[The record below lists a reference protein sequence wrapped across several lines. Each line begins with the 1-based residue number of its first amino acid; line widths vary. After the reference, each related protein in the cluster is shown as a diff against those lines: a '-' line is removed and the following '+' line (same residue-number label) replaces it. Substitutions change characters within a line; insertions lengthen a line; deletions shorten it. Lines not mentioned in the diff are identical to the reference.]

1 MGDKINQNKSGLA
14 GEFAVMSRLFR
25 NDYDVSFTFG
35 NTKSFDIFASK
46 DSKTFRIEVKTSSS
60 MDKQYGEKSAWGK
73 HCAWPVGTK
82 ILDRDCN
89 NLFYAFVWLPKEED
103 KEKPDYQYIFIVKGE
118 DVVKYIKESS
128 KKAKEKGLTSD
139 YFLRIGNGPDVL
151 SWEKHFNKFE
161 LLK

>member
-1 MGDKINQNKSGLA
+1 MGDKLSQNKSGLA

-60 MDKQYGEKSAWGK
+60 RANPYGEKRKSAWGE
-73 HCAWPVGTK
+73 HYAWIVGNK
-82 ILDRDCN
+82 ILDRDCT
-89 NLFYAFVWLPKEED
+89 NLFYAFVWFPKKTDENHS
-103 KEKPDYQYIFIVKGE
+103 IFIVKGE

-139 YFLRIGNGPDVL
+139 YFLRIGNGADVL
-151 SWEKHFNKFE
+151 SWENHFNRFD